1 MLGWHASSAGRL
13 VRSLLTL
20 ARSPAAVRFGVDR
33 LVRFR
38 SADFSRKPRWQVER
52 ENEDGY
58 RYYELDEERRNE
70 FINSIDFS
78 DPYHAAQA
86 WRVVLAAMMLDYRY
100 MYL

>member
-1 MLGWHASSAGRL
+1 MLEN
-13 VRSLLTL
+13 VI
-20 ARSPAAVRFGVDR
+20 
-33 LVRFR
+33 
-38 SADFSRKPRWQVER
+38 KER